1 MKKQR
6 DSRIETDRDYIDSKK
21 HNNSLKLLLEE
32 YPSGVPDKTIC
43 KVLQVSADELDEIY
57 KSALAKFKANLN

>member
-1 MKKQR
+1 MKKQK
-6 DSRIETDRDYIDSKK
+6 DPRIETDKDFIDSKK
-21 HNNSLKLLLEE
+21 HNNSLRLLLEE